1 MTSEIQY
8 YAMAAAGGR
17 TRAPS
22 GLARRIYEPDGP
34 VDETLR
40 RDMTWTPDSAIVEW
54 EYGDLGAELLKIT
67 DEDAAHLRESFRA
80 RWERQD
86 PSAGS

>member
-1 MTSEIQY
+1 MTAEVQY
-8 YAMAAAGGR
+8 YAMAATGGS

-40 RDMTWTPDSAIVEW
+40 RDLTWTPDSAIVEW
-54 EYGDLGAELLKIT
+54 EYGDLGSELVRIT
-67 DEDAAHLRESFRA
+67 EDDALQLRETFRA
-80 RWERQD
+80 RWGQAD
-86 PSAGS
+86 

>member
-1 MTSEIQY
+1 VSTEVQY
-8 YAMAAAGGR
+8 YAMAAAGGF

-40 RDMTWTPDSAIVEW
+40 RDLTWAADSAIVEW
-54 EYGDLGAELLKIT
+54 EYGDLGAELVRIT
-67 DEDAAHLRESFRA
+67 ADDAARLHETFRA
-80 RWERQD
+80 RWELAD
-86 PSAGS
+86 